1 MPDVTVLMAVYNG
14 EAYLRPAI
22 DSVLAQTWRDFD
34 FIIVNDGSTDR
45 SDEICRS
52 YTDARVRVITLQ
64 TNRGLSTAL
73 NAGLAATQ
81 TALVARL
88 DQDDIAEPQRLARQR
103 EVMLAR
109 PELALLGS
117 QAVAI
122 APDGAET
129 GTVRRPLESA
139 SIQWSS
145 LFENPFAH
153 TTVMFRTAVVRDE
166 LGGFRSSYDPFAQDY
181 ELWSR
186 VMLHHPVANLAD
198 RLVRHRVHRSS
209 IMGGAT
215 PAGSFSEGFAA
226 MERAV
231 ISAHARR
238 LFDERLLPDADLRLI
253 PGLVLGLDR
262 ADVGAFLDRFERLLA
277 AFSRRH
283 SGTSS
288 ADFAFTLARQFDALA
303 LRVTPHSRRAAARIY
318 AHALRRHPHIGRHLS
333 WTRAATLL
341 LFGKRGRDRVGAWAR
356 RYLAG
361 AVD

>member
-1 MPDVTVLMAVYNG
+1 MSDVTVVMAVYNG

-22 DSVLAQTWRDFD
+22 DSVLAQTYQYFA
-34 FIIVNDGSTDR
+34 FVIVNDGSTDR

-52 YTDARVRVITLQ
+52 YTDKRVRVITLQ
-64 TNRGLSTAL
+64 TNRGLSAAL

-81 TALVARL
+81 TGLVARL

-122 APDGAET
+122 TPEGAET

-139 SIQWSS
+139 SILWSS
-145 LFENPFAH
+145 MFENPFAH

-181 ELWSR
+181 ELWCR

-209 IMGGAT
+209 IMGGAA
-215 PAGSFSEGFAA
+215 PAGSFSEDFAA

-238 LFDERLLPDADLRLI
+238 FFDERLLSDTQLSLI
-253 PGLVLGLDR
+253 PGLVLGLNR
-262 ADVGAFLDRFERLLA
+262 ADVGAFLDVFERLLA
-277 AFSRRH
+277 AFKRRY
-283 SGTSS
+283 SGTST
-288 ADFAFTLARQFDALA
+288 ADFALTLARQFDALA
-303 LRVTPHSRRAAARIY
+303 LRVTPHSRAAAARIY
-318 AHALRRHPHIGRHLS
+318 AHALRHHREIAGHLS
-333 WTRAATLL
+333 WARAATLL
-341 LFGKRGRDRVGAWAR
+341 LLGRRGRDRAGAWVR
-356 RYLAG
+356 RYRAG
-361 AVD
+361 V